1 MPVSPAPGTADGV
14 RRAVRVTAVLGFRL
28 AAGALAGAV
37 ARDWQPVGT
46 HLRTA
51 FQRLGP
57 AFVKLGQALSVRPD
71 LVPGPVLDEL
81 ARLQDRV
88 PPAPAAEI
96 RRVVERELGAPLS
109 GRFRSFEAEPVAAGS
124 VAQVHRAVLPD
135 GRPVA
140 VKVRRPG
147 VAAALRLDAALA
159 GPLLRAGVAVS
170 PLRGRVDAAAVAA
183 EIRAAVDRELD
194 FRVEAEVAGELA
206 RNFRG
211 FPGVRV
217 PRVLWGWTGRRVLTT
232 EFVEGEKLS
241 AAAARSRPDYR
252 ELAERGARAF
262 LKQVLEDGLF
272 HADLHPA
279 NLLIT
284 PEGEIAYVDFGIWGR
299 LSGGERHALL
309 GALAGLVG
317 RDPSLALRHLG
328 RLGVRVPPDR
338 TGGFVRDVAEIMDA
352 AVAPRLDQV
361 ALAPIGR
368 GLMTAVRR
376 HGVRFPHKYAVLV
389 KALATVEGAARLLHP
404 SFSFD
409 AAARRYLVER
419 ARREVSVSGA
429 LEAAWRGAAL
439 VAVGA
444 MTRRRPTVFA

>member
-1 MPVSPAPGTADGV
+1 MV
-14 RRAVRVTAVLGFRL
+14 
-28 AAGALAGAV
+28 AGALAGVA
-37 ARDWQPVGT
+37 ARDWQPVGA
-46 HLRTA
+46 HLRRA

-88 PPAPAAEI
+88 PPVQPAEI
-96 RRVVERELGAPLS
+96 RRVVERELGAPLP
-109 GRFRSFEAEPVAAGS
+109 GRFRSFEDAPVAAGS

-135 GRPVA
+135 GRTVA
-140 VKVRRPG
+140 VKVCRPG
-147 VAAALRLDAALA
+147 VAARLRLDAALA
-159 GPLLRAGVAVS
+159 GGLLKAAVAAS

-183 EIRAAVDRELD
+183 EIRGAVDRELD
-194 FRVEAEVAGELA
+194 FRVEAEVAGEMA
-206 RNFRG
+206 RNFRD

-232 EFVEGEKLS
+232 EFVDGEKLS
-241 AAAARSRPDYR
+241 AAAARARPDYR

-284 PEGEIAYVDFGIWGR
+284 PGGEIAYVDFGIWGR
-299 LSGGERHALL
+299 LSRGERHALL

-317 RDPSLALRHLG
+317 RDPVLAVRHLE

-338 TGGFVRDVAEIMDA
+338 TGGFVREVAGIMGA
-352 AVAPRLDQV
+352 ALAPRLDQV
-361 ALAPIGR
+361 ALAPVGR
-368 GLMTAVRR
+368 GLMAAVRR
-376 HGVRFPHKYAVLV
+376 HGVRFPHKYALLV
-389 KALATVEGAARLLHP
+389 KALATVEGAARLLYP

-409 AAARRYLVER
+409 DAVRAYLADR
-419 ARREVSVSGA
+419 ARREVTVSGA
-429 LEAAWRGAAL
+429 AEAAWRGTAL

-444 MTRRRPTVFA
+444 TAGRRPPDST